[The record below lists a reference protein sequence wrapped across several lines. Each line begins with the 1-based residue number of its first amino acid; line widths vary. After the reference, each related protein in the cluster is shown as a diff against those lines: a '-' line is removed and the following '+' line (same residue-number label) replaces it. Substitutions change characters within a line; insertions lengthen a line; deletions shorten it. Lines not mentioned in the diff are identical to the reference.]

1 MKTFRYTARNSS
13 GAVFED
19 TIHSESRVHA
29 INQLRSKGL
38 YVTDIKEEK
47 QGIRLFK
54 KGIDTRQLI
63 LFCRQ
68 MAFLLGAGITTYN
81 SLSLLKNSSTNKE
94 YVRCIDG
101 LMKSVQDGLVLS
113 EAMDMQKENFPDV
126 VVYQVRSGED
136 GGFVEKVLNNVAK
149 QLEKDQSFKKRLTT
163 ALIYPSIVLIAT
175 IGMVYYLSV
184 NVVPTIS
191 TLIEDFGG
199 ELPLATRFVV
209 RASNII
215 NRCIPFVAILVLGL
229 ILAYKYFYSKPK
241 TGELIDR
248 HKLNL
253 KLIGNILRQI
263 SISRFCRTLGSLLD
277 NGVSITN
284 SLSISGK
291 VMGNKY
297 LASKIEDVKRN
308 ITQDGWELSYA
319 LQQTGEFSDTISQ
332 LVAVGEETARVPEV
346 LNMLA
351 EQLED
356 EVDTTIV
363 RAMTYIEPALIVVLA
378 LVVGTVVISMF
389 LPMFSLLDQF

>member
-378 LVVGTVVISMF
+378 IVVGTVVISMF

>member
-38 YVTDIKEEK
+38 YVTGIKEEK

-113 EAMDMQKENFPDV
+113 EAMAMQKENFPDV

-248 HKLNL
+248 HKINL

-332 LVAVGEETARVPEV
+332 LVSVGEETARVPEV